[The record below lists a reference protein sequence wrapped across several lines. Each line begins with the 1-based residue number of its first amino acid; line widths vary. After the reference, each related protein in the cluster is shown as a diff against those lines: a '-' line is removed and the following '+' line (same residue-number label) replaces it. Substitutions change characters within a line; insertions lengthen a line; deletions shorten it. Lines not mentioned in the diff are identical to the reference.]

1 MQPACWCLD
10 GLKVSLF
17 RNRKSP
23 FADALR
29 SKTWHFLLSRLLLI
43 SNSFLGQPSGWDPCQ
58 NLPSHD
64 WINSTSWA
72 RPDIFPLRKI
82 NMGTSKLWHCPKG
95 ESGILGRGFTR
106 GPVHFVHKK
115 APIAAIAVP
124 VCFPF
129 TPLGDRYATAWG
141 TTIKSGRI
149 TPQGSIGLIL
159 TTTAPRCSG
168 RGWEDSDGCR
178 PKTSYGCTYLLAQF
192 SCLIPSLL
200 SYTQVQTCRHT
211 YMFFLYVTFLLQYV
225 YCNILYMYK

>member
-1 MQPACWCLD
+1 M
-10 GLKVSLF
+10 
-17 RNRKSP
+17 
-23 FADALR
+23 ALPQR
-29 SKTWHFLLSRLLLI
+29 
-43 SNSFLGQPSGWDPCQ
+43 
-58 NLPSHD
+58 
-64 WINSTSWA
+64 
-72 RPDIFPLRKI
+72 
-82 NMGTSKLWHCPKG
+82 
-95 ESGILGRGFTR
+95 ESGILGSGFTR

-129 TPLGDRYATAWG
+129 TPLGDRYATAPG

-178 PKTSYGCTYLLAQF
+178 PKTSYGCTYVLAQF

-200 SYTQVQTCRHT
+200 SYTQIQTCRHT
-211 YMFFLYVTFLLQYV
+211 YMFFSSTRHFAEICVCIIKQM
-225 YCNILYMYK
+225 NR